1 MFERDIYPSALV
13 FMKTT
18 CLKDKNTL
26 NDSPERY
33 KSSKLQKKIHWRNSN
48 LTHKQNSKQV

>member
-1 MFERDIYPSALV
+1 MFECDIYPSALV

-18 CLKDKNTL
+18 CLKEKNAL

-33 KSSKLQKKIHWRNSN
+33 KSSKIQKV
-48 LTHKQNSKQV
+48 LTGETQI